1 MNPLGNI
8 MRDFLK
14 QAHAKQVKMARALA
28 EEFLQEKMAMDQI
41 EEMLYA
47 SGFEA
52 AVIDEAMDS
61 LPKKGKK

>member
-1 MNPLGNI
+1 MDPLGNV
-8 MRDFLK
+8 MREFLRK
-14 QAHAKQVKMARALA
+14 AHVKNVKIARALA
-28 EEFLQEKMAMDQI
+28 DELLQEKMAMDQV

-52 AVIDEAMDS
+52 VVIDEAMDS